1 MAGELIKAREVLKIG
16 QRVEFYVE
24 DSEERYASRIE
35 ELTEDE
41 LIVAM
46 PMSIKRVPIIPR
58 TGEKLYALAVGRQCR
73 YRFFTTFHNTDRMD
87 ARIPVWHISW
97 PEQVERYQNRE
108 FVRVKVNLLVGVRL
122 IEGDGTIKPTV
133 TAKIVDLSG
142 NGICFALDHPVVPGT
157 KAALSLEGIPG
168 VGTVEQMS
176 LVARCTPISREDG
189 TTVYHIGASFQ
200 HLPREV
206 SNKLVHYLFDVQ
218 RKKIAKG
225 IKMDDE

>member
-1 MAGELIKAREVLKIG
+1 MAGELIKAREVLTIG
-16 QRVEFYVE
+16 QRVEFFVE

-35 ELTEDE
+35 EITEDE

-73 YRFFTTFHNTDRMD
+73 YRFFTTFHKKDRMA
-87 ARIPVWHISW
+87 ARFPVWHISW
-97 PEQVERYQNRE
+97 PEQVERHQNRE

-122 IEGDGTIKPTV
+122 IDADGTIKPPES
-133 TAKIVDLSG
+133 ARIVDLSG
-142 NGICFALDHPVVPGT
+142 NGICFAWDHEVKPGT
-157 KAALSLEGIPG
+157 KVALSLENIPG
-168 VGTVEQMS
+168 VDPVEQIS

-200 HLPREV
+200 HLSRAV

-218 RKKIAKG
+218 RKTIAKG
-225 IKMDDE
+225 IKKDDE